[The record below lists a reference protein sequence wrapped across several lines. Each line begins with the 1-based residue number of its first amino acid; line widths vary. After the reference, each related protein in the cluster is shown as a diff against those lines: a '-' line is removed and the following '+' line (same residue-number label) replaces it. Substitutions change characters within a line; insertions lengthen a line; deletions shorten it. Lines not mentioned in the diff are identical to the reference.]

1 MSVVVG
7 KHFLDLSWADLLEV
21 VMVLRVDAEF
31 MVMVCWCWLLF
42 WCSCVG
48 VGVGGWQAFTESS
61 LFLPPIFE
69 QVHVVSS
76 Y

>member
-7 KHFLDLSWADLLEV
+7 KHLLDLSWADLLEV

-31 MVMVCWCWLLF
+31 MAMGCVGVGYC
-42 WCSCVG
+42 WCSC

-69 QVHVVSS
+69 QAHVVSS
-76 Y
+76 